1 MKNALLFALA
11 LNAPVTAAAQSV
23 ADDAHVAEALEIAR
37 IWLDAQKDY
46 ERLPS
51 IAAAIVY
58 DQELIWSDAVGM
70 ADINAGRPA
79 TSSTLYSICSISK
92 LFTSIAVMQLR
103 DAGYLDLR
111 DPVQKHLSFYDLEQ
125 QYDESTPVT
134 LEGLLTHSA
143 GLPRESDY
151 PYWSGP
157 EYPFPSKDE
166 VIARLSDQKT
176 LHPSRTE
183 YQYSNLGLSLAGYIV
198 EEVSGTPYDQYV
210 QSHILGPLGMDDTYS
225 EMPREHIGGQLAM
238 GYTALTRQGSRN
250 MVPFFEA
257 KGISAAAGYASS
269 VDDLSK
275 FAMWQFRLRGDA
287 EEIVHAYTLAEMQR
301 VHFARPGSD
310 TMRGLGFQV
319 SARDGET
326 FVGHGGSCPGFRTT
340 LSLQNDSKIAT
351 VAMVNAMVNSGK
363 YSTGVY
369 NLVADAIKSAT
380 AEDNELSVTAD
391 VNSNGGEGQ
400 LNEDTQVDP
409 TRYMGTYTGGLGGSE
424 TAVVRWKGGI
434 ATLSLP
440 TDNPRQSLRQLI
452 HVEGDT
458 FRSRGNDGELG
469 AEVTFETD
477 AQGRVFRMRSPLNY
491 RTRVNQK

>member
-1 MKNALLFALA
+1 MKKALLFALA
-11 LNAPVTAAAQSV
+11 TLSPLTSVAQSV
-23 ADDAHVAEALEIAR
+23 ADDVHVAETLEVAR

-51 IAAAIVY
+51 IAVSIVH
-58 DQELIWSDAVGM
+58 DQELVWSGAVGM
-70 ADINAGRPA
+70 ADIDAGRPA

-103 DAGYLDLR
+103 DSGQLDLR
-111 DPVQKHLSFYDLEQ
+111 DPVQKHLSFYDLKQ

-134 LEGLLTHSA
+134 LEGILTHSA
-143 GLPRESDY
+143 GLPRESDH

-157 EYPFPSKDE
+157 EYPFPTKDE
-166 VIARLSDQKT
+166 VIARLSGQET

-198 EEVSGTPYDQYV
+198 EEVSETPYDQYV
-210 QSHILGPLGMDDTYS
+210 RSNILGPLGMDDTYS
-225 EMPREHIGGQLAM
+225 EMPREHIDGQLAM
-238 GYTALTRQGSRN
+238 GYTDLTRQGDRN
-250 MVPFFEA
+250 EVPFFEA

-269 VDDLSK
+269 VDDLAK

-301 VHFARPGSD
+301 VHFARPGLN

-351 VAMVNAMVNSGK
+351 VAMVNAMVNAGK

-369 NLVADAIKSAT
+369 NLVADAIKSAA
-380 AEDNELSVTAD
+380 AEDNENLVTAD
-391 VNSNGGEGQ
+391 MNSNGGAG
-400 LNEDTQVDP
+400 NSDGGVQVD
-409 TRYMGTYTGGLGGSE
+409 TKRYMGTYTGGLGGSE
-424 TAVVRWKGGI
+424 TVVVRWKGSI
-434 ATLSLP
+434 ATLSIP
-440 TDNPRQSLRQLI
+440 TDNPRQSLSELI

-458 FRSRGNDGELG
+458 FRRLGNDGELG
-469 AEVTFETD
+469 TEVIFETD
-477 AQGRVFRMRSPLNY
+477 DEGRVFRMRTPLNY
-491 RTRVNQK
+491 RTRTN

>member
-1 MKNALLFALA
+1 MKKALLFALA
-11 LNAPVTAAAQSV
+11 VLSPLTLVAQSV
-23 ADDAHVAEALEIAR
+23 ADDVHVAETLEVAR

-51 IAAAIVY
+51 IAVAIVH
-58 DQELIWSDAVGM
+58 DQELVWSGAVGM
-70 ADINAGRPA
+70 ADIDARRPA

-103 DAGYLDLR
+103 DSGQLDLR
-111 DPVQKHLSFYDLEQ
+111 DSVQKHLSFYDLQQ

-134 LEGLLTHSA
+134 LEGILTHSA
-143 GLPRESDY
+143 GLPRESDH

-157 EYPFPSKDE
+157 EYPFPTKDQ
-166 VIARLSDQKT
+166 VIARLSDQET
-176 LHPSRTE
+176 LHPSSTE

-198 EEVSGTPYDQYV
+198 EEVSETPYDQYIR
-210 QSHILGPLGMDDTYS
+210 SNILGPLGMDDTYS
-225 EMPREHIGGQLAM
+225 EMPREHIDGQLAM
-238 GYTALTRQGSRN
+238 GYTDLTRQGDRN
-250 MVPFFEA
+250 EVPFFEA

-269 VDDLSK
+269 VDDLAK
-275 FAMWQFRLRGDA
+275 FAMWQFRLRGDI

-301 VHFARPGSD
+301 VHFARPGSN

-351 VAMVNAMVNSGK
+351 MAMVNAMVNAGK

-380 AEDNELSVTAD
+380 AEDNENLVTAD
-391 VNSNGGEGQ
+391 VNVNGSSENLDDGF
-400 LNEDTQVDP
+400 QVDP
-409 TRYMGTYTGGLGGSE
+409 RRYMGTYTGGLGGSE
-424 TAVVRWKGGI
+424 TVVVRWKGSI

-440 TDNPRQSLRQLI
+440 TDNPRLSLSELK

-458 FRSRGNDGELG
+458 FRRIGSDGELG
-469 AEVTFETD
+469 TEVTFETD
-477 AQGRVFRMRSPLNY
+477 EEGRVFRMRTPLNY
-491 RTRVNQK
+491 RTRTN

>member
-1 MKNALLFALA
+1 MKKALLFALA
-11 LNAPVTAAAQSV
+11 VLTPLTADAQSV
-23 ADDAHVAEALEIAR
+23 ADDAHVAETLEVAR
-37 IWLDAQKDY
+37 IWMDAQKDY

-51 IAAAIVY
+51 VAVAIVH
-58 DQELIWSDAVGM
+58 DQELVWSGAVGM
-70 ADINAGRPA
+70 ADIDSGRPA

-103 DAGYLDLR
+103 DSGYLDLR
-111 DPVQKHLSFYDLEQ
+111 DPVQKHLSFYDLPQ

-134 LEGLLTHSA
+134 LEGILTHSA
-143 GLPRESDY
+143 GLPRESDH

-157 EYPFPSKDE
+157 EYPFPTKDE
-166 VIARLSDQKT
+166 VIARLSDQET

-198 EEVSGTPYDQYV
+198 EEVSETPYDQYV
-210 QSHILGPLGMDDTYS
+210 RSHILGPLDMDDTYS
-225 EMPREHIGGQLAM
+225 EMPREHIDGQLAK
-238 GYTALTRQGSRN
+238 GYTAVTRQGDRN
-250 MVPFFEA
+250 EVPFFEA

-269 VDDLSK
+269 VDDLAK

-301 VHFARPGSD
+301 VHFARPGSN

-351 VAMVNAMVNSGK
+351 VAMVNAMASAGK

-380 AEDNELSVTAD
+380 TEDNENLVTAD
-391 VNSNGGEGQ
+391 MNSSDGVGNSDDGV
-400 LNEDTQVDP
+400 QVDP
-409 TRYMGTYTGGLGGSE
+409 KRYMGTYTGGLGGSE
-424 TAVVRWKGGI
+424 TVVVRWKGSI

-440 TDNPRQSLRQLI
+440 TDNPRQSLSELT

-458 FRSRGNDGELG
+458 FRRLGNDGELG
-469 AEVTFETD
+469 TEVIFETD
-477 AQGRVFRMRSPLNY
+477 DEGRVFRMRTPLNY
-491 RTRVNQK
+491 RTRTN